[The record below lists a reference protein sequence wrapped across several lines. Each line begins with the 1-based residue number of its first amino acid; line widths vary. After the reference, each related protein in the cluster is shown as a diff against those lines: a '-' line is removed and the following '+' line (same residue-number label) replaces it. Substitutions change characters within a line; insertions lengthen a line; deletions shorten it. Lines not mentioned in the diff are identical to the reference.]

1 MHPPSEKWSRASG
14 ILEDL
19 PGEREK
25 NTRSSRPAELGEI
38 ERRASPRRALL
49 LSAPSLRSPCI
60 SSRIVPRKQKTGSL
74 CPAFKS
80 TQSSVS
86 SASPTLSSLRLLPP
100 LSLSSVLPR
109 VSLSLSVSFE
119 SLSRFLLSSS
129 CSFSLYFI
137 LLPSLSLS
145 FSLSYSLVRY
155 LSISFLS
162 NCDNPPFPLVSL
174 HTPFYSPPCI
184 LSAI

>member
-1 MHPPSEKWSRASG
+1 MVARIGNTRGSPGGEGKEYTLFASG
-14 ILEDL
+14 Q
-19 PGEREK
+19 
-25 NTRSSRPAELGEI
+25 GEI

-49 LSAPSLRSPCI
+49 LSAPTLRSPCI

-86 SASPTLSSLRLLPP
+86 SASPTLSSLRLLP
-100 LSLSSVLPR
+100 
-109 VSLSLSVSFE
+109 SLSLLHPSPHVSLFQFPLNR
-119 SLSRFLLSSS
+119 SLVLF
-129 CSFSLYFI
+129 
-137 LLPSLSLS
+137 PSLS
-145 FSLSYSLVRY
+145 FSLSFSFVRY

-174 HTPFYSPPCI
+174 HTPFYSLPCI